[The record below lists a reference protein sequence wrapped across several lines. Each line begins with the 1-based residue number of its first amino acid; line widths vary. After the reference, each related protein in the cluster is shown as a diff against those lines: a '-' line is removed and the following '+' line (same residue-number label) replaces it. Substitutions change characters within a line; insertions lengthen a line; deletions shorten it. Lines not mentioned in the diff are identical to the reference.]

1 MARIKMNLP
10 MMMRTI
16 NTVTNSMRNMTVV
29 LRGVLAGLT
38 LLTCCAAN
46 AADFSMQDLQG
57 KPHSLAVHRGHWLLV
72 NFWATWCPPCLSEI
86 PELNE
91 LQAAHADLVVI
102 GVAMQSG
109 SSAKVADFAA
119 AHHMRYPLVMGSRAI
134 AEEVR
139 LAAAQKEAIEGLPT
153 SFLFNP
159 KGELVYPKLGE
170 LRRADIEKYL
180 SGKKAN

>member
-1 MARIKMNLP
+1 

-16 NTVTNSMRNMTVV
+16 NTVTNSMLHMAAM
-29 LRGVLAGLT
+29 LRCAVAGMT
-38 LLTCCAAN
+38 LLASCAAN
-46 AADFSMQDLQG
+46 AADFSLQDLQG
-57 KPHSLAVHRGHWLLV
+57 KPHSLAVHRGHWVLV

-109 SSAKVADFAA
+109 SSAKVADFAT

-134 AEEVR
+134 ADEVR
-139 LAAAQKEAIEGLPT
+139 LAAAQTDLIEGLPT

-170 LRRADIEKYL
+170 LRRVDVEKYL
-180 SGKKAN
+180 SGKKTN